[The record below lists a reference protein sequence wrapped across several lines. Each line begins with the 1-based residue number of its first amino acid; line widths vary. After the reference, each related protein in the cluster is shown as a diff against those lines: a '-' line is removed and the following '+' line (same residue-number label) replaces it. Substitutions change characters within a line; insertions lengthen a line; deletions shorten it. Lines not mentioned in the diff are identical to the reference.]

1 MLVTWFPLRCVY
13 VCIFTS
19 GSGGCGGCFINLKLL
34 SEKLFGY
41 GGYAMEV
48 TDDEFPAGVDKPED
62 QEVPDL
68 ELPDEEDI
76 DKLVSGVSDGLSS
89 PLQLTHA
96 FSETDSAVEQSIYD
110 RA

>member
-1 MLVTWFPLRCVY
+1 
-13 VCIFTS
+13 
-19 GSGGCGGCFINLKLL
+19 
-34 SEKLFGY
+34 
-41 GGYAMEV
+41 MEV

-110 RA
+110 RALWDARQSCCNSRSDENFISNKENLRPLLM